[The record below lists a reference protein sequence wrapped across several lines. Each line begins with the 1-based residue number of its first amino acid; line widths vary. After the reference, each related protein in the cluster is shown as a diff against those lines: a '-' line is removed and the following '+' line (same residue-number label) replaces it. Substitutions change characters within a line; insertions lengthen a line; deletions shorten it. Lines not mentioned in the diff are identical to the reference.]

1 MPMFITANIK
11 SAIVYLGFLLIHFSW
26 NWVASLLENK
36 GDNVFL
42 QIWFVS
48 LVNFVY
54 CLVIYLKSNTKLKY
68 D

>member
-11 SAIVYLGFLLIHFSW
+11 SAIVYLGFLLIHFGW
-26 NWVASLLENK
+26 NWLASLLENK
-36 GDNVFL
+36 GDNVLL
-42 QIWFVS
+42 QIWLVS

-54 CLVIYLKSNTKLKY
+54 CLVIYLKSNTKLKN